1 MPCYMQGIIEDLI
14 LKRSAM
20 ENIYV
25 DIFALEQDR
34 KKLFARYNNNIKNL
48 ANEINN
54 TIGGKL
60 WKKQK

>member
-1 MPCYMQGIIEDLI
+1 
-14 LKRSAM
+14 M